1 MASTTAMSVD
11 SSAMPIE
18 LRSAE
23 VNPPESKI
31 DR

>member
-11 SSAMPIE
+11 SSAMPME
-18 LRSAE
+18 FRSAE
-23 VNPPESKI
+23 VNWLESKI